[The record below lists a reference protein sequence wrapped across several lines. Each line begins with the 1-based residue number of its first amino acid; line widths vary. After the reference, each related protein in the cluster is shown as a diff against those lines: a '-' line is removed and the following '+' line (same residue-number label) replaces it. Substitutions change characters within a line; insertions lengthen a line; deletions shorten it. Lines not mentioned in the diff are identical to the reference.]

1 MAGAGHGTKAV
12 VAALL
17 ANLGIAAAKF
27 VGFLVTR
34 SGSMLAES
42 VHSVADAGN
51 QALLLLGG
59 RRARRAPTPE
69 HPFGFGRERYF
80 WAFVVAIILFS
91 VGGMFAVY
99 EGIEKLRHPHE
110 LSSTGVAIGILVFG
124 IVVEG
129 LSLRTAV
136 VEADKVR
143 DKQAGWWSFI
153 RHSKS
158 AELPVVLLEDLA
170 AELGLV
176 LALVAVSVSSIT
188 GDPVWDA
195 IGTLVIGVLLVV
207 VAVVLA
213 IEMKGLL
220 IGESAST
227 ADQERIVAAIEVEP
241 SVRRIIHMR
250 TQHIGPDE
258 LLVGAKVELVPDL
271 TVAEAAEAV
280 NRVEDTVRRA
290 VPAARM
296 IYIEP
301 DIFRTPTPGPDS
313 PAHLV
318 SEDRE
323 AGTSEPETD
332 PDGAEDRA
340 APSPG

>member
-1 MAGAGHGTKAV
+1 
-12 VAALL
+12 
-17 ANLGIAAAKF
+17 
-27 VGFLVTR
+27 R
-34 SGSMLAES
+34 S
-42 VHSVADAGN
+42 
-51 QALLLLGG
+51 
-59 RRARRAPTPE
+59 
-69 HPFGFGRERYF
+69 
-80 WAFVVAIILFS
+80 S

-110 LSSTGVAIGILVFG
+110 LSSTGIAIGILVFG

-176 LALVAVSVSSIT
+176 LALVSVSVSSIT

-241 SVRRIIHMR
+241 SVRRIIHLR

-280 NRVEDTVRRA
+280 HRVEDTVRRA

-313 PAHLV
+313 PAHLA